1 MADINQQAIIEIEIN
16 GQKAK
21 KELNNLTSYASALRE
36 QIVQASQAGD
46 TKRVKQLETELR
58 KTNNQIRTMQRNTV
72 NINETL
78 KNLSLATPK
87 ELQQTI
93 KAINRELNSGR
104 IQRGSEEWK
113 GYTEALKQVKRELKA
128 IQEEQNEAPESM
140 ISQIGSLT
148 QKWWAVYDI
157 ARNTIDEISSY
168 ANQKVRDYASME
180 EAQAQVIKYT
190 GMEREEVAKLNEE
203 FKKFDTRTAREELN
217 RLAGEAG
224 KLNITA
230 REEVAGYVD
239 AANQINVALG
249 EDLGEDA
256 TKDMAQLAMMFGEDD
271 RLGLRGSM
279 LATAS
284 AINTVGQSSTSS
296 EPYLADFLSE
306 MGSVG
311 VQAKLSQ
318 ANLLGYASVLNQN
331 KVEASVA
338 STAFQQLTMKMF
350 QEPAKFAEIAGQSVG
365 DFTAL
370 LKTDANKAMLSF
382 LKGLSQF
389 GDLTE
394 TAPVIKSL
402 SLDGQKAAQTLTAL
416 AGNIAQIEEEQKK
429 ANQAYNEAT
438 SVTKEYNV
446 QNNTVQAQ
454 LEKAQKRAHD
464 LSVELGERLYPIMAN
479 GLHIQSNLT
488 KVLITLIDF
497 ATKHKTAILTVVGA
511 YLTWQTALKVQQGY
525 MIAMNTITGIATTLR
540 IQHAAAT
547 AMLSGNLTG
556 CNKIL
561 TMFNARM
568 VANATLQKACTAAT
582 YLWVAAKALLTGK
595 IAMATTAMKAFTAT
609 LAVNPVTLFVS
620 AIAGAVG
627 GLVILNQRAR
637 EARSAQT
644 ALNKADDA
652 ATKVVDEHKRKIQE
666 LRDKIHDNTAEIDDR
681 RRAIDKLKE
690 ILPEY
695 QAEISKEGTVINE
708 NTAALKKQNLALEQQ
723 ARLKKKAVIEEEIKK
738 RQTENNRLRPQAN
751 KRIPG
756 APAVAQSMWIAM
768 DNQAISDNEKAIATL
783 RIELTQLNEEIRKY
797 NENGLNDDS
806 NGDDGNDDDGNDD
819 NKGGKKTFTNDDAIR
834 EAAKHIEAQATMEQV
849 KVAALYAKGEITYRE
864 YSDLLAEIDRR
875 QIEQKLQL
883 YSTDS
888 LEYAQLQEQKLD
900 MERQT
905 LEKSRAECV
914 ADIDAQTAIEEIAL
928 RERYAQRQISEQA
941 LHEGLF
947 QLELEALQQ
956 KKALHKTNTK
966 EWADYALQIE
976 QLEMEEKLRKQQE
989 YLERIDALRKEYMKK
1004 SATELMADEL
1014 KGLDELHTAGLISEE
1029 EYQKMLR
1036 AIRRKYLKEQ
1046 LSEDSSGT
1054 DGSFGENDSALSRLK
1069 REKELIAK
1077 AEADGTLTHAE
1088 ALNQRAQA
1096 DAEYLKGLEEQMQQ
1110 YYATIGGLMSAYN
1123 DYMSASCDLE
1133 VAQIEKKY
1141 DAEIEAAGANTAK
1154 GKKLEEQKQKEVAAI
1169 KTKYSKKQMKIEIAQ
1184 ALAQTA
1190 MAAINAYSSAAAI
1203 PVTGWIMAPIAAAA
1217 AVAAGMLQIAAIK
1230 KQHEAQ
1236 QTGYYEGG
1244 FTGGTHYRRVA
1255 GEVHEGEFVANHL
1268 AVKNLQILPALRLID
1283 QAQRN
1288 NTISSL
1294 TAADVSEAL
1303 GYSPRS
1309 RGSAT
1314 PTQGGT
1320 DFVTDAAAWTAVTAT
1335 MERTTDTLDSLNRL
1349 MDDGLD
1355 CRVTLDGPQGLDRQQ
1370 RKYEKLNSNAHR

>member
-46 TKRVKQLETELR
+46 TKRVKMLETELR

-217 RLAGEAG
+217 LLAAEAG

-296 EPYLADFLSE
+296 EPYLASFLSE

-318 ANLLGYASVLNQN
+318 ANLLGYASVLDQN

-350 QEPAKFAEIAGQSVG
+350 QEPAKFAEIAGQSMG
-365 DFTAL
+365 DFTAM

-382 LKGLSQF
+382 LKGLAKF

-511 YLTWQTALKVQQGY
+511 YLTWQTVLKVQQGY

-595 IAMATTAMKAFTAT
+595 IAMATTAMKAFMTT
-609 LAVNPVTLFVS
+609 LAINPVTLFIA
-620 AIAGAVG
+620 AIGGAVA
-627 GLVILNQRAR
+627 GLAILNNKAR
-637 EARSAQT
+637 EARSAEA
-644 ALNKADDA
+644 ALAKADA
-652 ATKVVDEHKRKIQE
+652 AAAKAVDEHKRKIQE

-681 RRAIDKLKE
+681 RRAIEELRK
-690 ILPEY
+690 ILPDY
-695 QAEISKEGTVINE
+695 QAEITKEGTVINE
-708 NTAALKKQNLALEQQ
+708 NAAALERENLALEQQ
-723 ARLKKKAVIEEEIKK
+723 ARLKKKSVIEEEIKK
-738 RQTENNRLRPQAN
+738 RQAENNRLRPQAN
-751 KRIPG
+751 TRIPG
-756 APAVAQSMWIAM
+756 APAVAQSMWIAQ
-768 DNQAISDNEKAIATL
+768 DNQAIADNEAAIATL
-783 RIELTQLNEEIRKY
+783 RIELAKLNEEIRK
-797 NENGLNDDS
+797 NGEISYFGQGWIKKEDN
-806 NGDDGNDDDGNDD
+806 NDD
-819 NKGGKKTFTNDDAIR
+819 NNNDNKPTITDDDKIR
-834 EAAKHIEAQATMEQV
+834 EAAKRIEAQATMEQV

-864 YSDLLAEIDRR
+864 YCDRLAEIDRR
-875 QIEQKLQL
+875 QIEQKILL
-883 YSTDS
+883 YSADS
-888 LEYAQLQEQKLD
+888 LEYAQLQKQKLD
-900 MERQT
+900 LERQT
-905 LEKSRAECV
+905 LDKSRAECV
-914 ADIDAQTAIEEIAL
+914 ADIDAQTAVEEVAL
-928 RERYAQRQISEQA
+928 RERYARRQISEQA

-947 QLELEALQQ
+947 RLELDALRQ
-956 KKALHKTNTK
+956 KQALHKTNTK
-966 EWADYALQIE
+966 EWTDYALQIE
-976 QLEMEEKLRKQQE
+976 QLELDERLRKQQD
-989 YLERIDALRKEYMKK
+989 YQERIDALRKEYMKK

-1014 KGLDELHTAGLISEE
+1014 KGLDELHAAGLISEE

-1046 LSEDSSGT
+1046 LSEDSPGT

-1077 AEADGTLTHAE
+1077 AEADGTITHTE

-1110 YYATIGGLMSAYN
+1110 YYAIIGGLMSAYSE
-1123 DYMSASCDLE
+1123 YMSASCDLE
-1133 VAQIEKKY
+1133 VSKVEKKY

-1268 AVKNLQILPALRLID
+1268 AVKNPQILPALRLID

-1303 GYSPRS
+1303 GYAPRN
-1309 RGSAT
+1309 RGTAA
-1314 PTQGGT
+1314 PAQGGT
-1320 DFVTDAAAWTAVTAT
+1320 DFVTNDAVWPSMTFIL
-1335 MERTTDTLDSLNRL
+1335 ERTTDTLDSLNRL
-1349 MDDGLD
+1349 MGDGLD
-1355 CRVTLDGPQGLDRQQ
+1355 CRVTLDGQDGLDRKQ
-1370 RKYEKLNSNAHR
+1370 RQYDKLNSNAHR

>member
-36 QIVQASQAGD
+36 QITQASQAGD
-46 TKRVKQLETELR
+46 TKRVKMLETELR

-113 GYTEALKQVKRELKA
+113 GYTEALKQVKRELK
-128 IQEEQNEAPESM
+128 NVEAEM
-140 ISQIGSLT
+140 DEAGSSFT
-148 QKWWAVYDI
+148 DSVAKFAEKWWSLYDI
-157 ARNTIDEISSY
+157 SKNTLDAIFSY

-190 GMEREEVAKLNEE
+190 SMEREEVAKLNEE

-217 RLAGEAG
+217 LLAAEAG

-296 EPYLADFLSE
+296 EPYLASFLSE

-318 ANLLGYASVLNQN
+318 ANLLGYASVLDQN

-365 DFTAL
+365 DFTAM

-382 LKGLSQF
+382 LKGLAKF

-416 AGNIAQIEEEQKK
+416 SGNISKIVAEQEK
-429 ANQAYNEAT
+429 AIQAYNEAT
-438 SVTKEYNV
+438 SVTKEYSV

-488 KVLITLIDF
+488 KVLITTIDF

-511 YLTWQTALKVQQGY
+511 YLTWQTVLKAQQAY

-582 YLWVAAKALLTGK
+582 YLWAAAKAVLTGK
-595 IAMATTAMKAFTAT
+595 IAMATTAMKVFTAT
-609 LAVNPVTLFVS
+609 LAINPITLIGT
-620 AIAGAVG
+620 AIAALGM
-627 GLVILNQRAR
+627 GLFALSSKTRKAI
-637 EARSAQT
+637 SAQA
-644 ALNKADDA
+644 ALNKADA
-652 ATKVVDEHKRKIQE
+652 AAAKVVDEHKRKIQE

-681 RRAIDKLKE
+681 RRAIEELQE

-708 NTAALKKQNLALEQQ
+708 NTAALEKQNLALEQQ
-723 ARLKKKAVIEEEIKK
+723 ARLKKKAVIEEEIGK
-738 RQTENNRLRPQAN
+738 REKAVEGHKSSLRTYEASPMPNSGFLATGT
-751 KRIPG
+751 R
-756 APAVAQSMWIAM
+756 
-768 DNQAISDNEKAIATL
+768 QAIEENETALSEL
-783 RIELTQLNEEIRKY
+783 RIALARLNEEIR
-797 NENGLNDDS
+797 ENGEISYFGQGWMEKEGDN
-806 NGDDGNDDDGNDD
+806 NGDGN
-819 NKGGKKTFTNDDAIR
+819 KPTITPEDAIR
-834 EAAKHIEAQATMEQV
+834 EAAKRIEAQATMEQV

-864 YSDLLAEIDRR
+864 YSDRLAETDRR

-883 YSTDS
+883 YSADS
-888 LEYAQLQEQKLD
+888 LEYAQLQKQKLD

-914 ADIDAQTAIEEIAL
+914 ADIDAQSYIEEMAL
-928 RERYAQRQISEQA
+928 RKQYAQRQISEQT

-947 QLELEALQQ
+947 RLELKALQQ
-956 KKALHKTNTK
+956 KQALHKTNTK

-976 QLEMEEKLRKQQE
+976 QLELDEKLRKQQE
-989 YLERIDALRKEYMKK
+989 YQERIDNLRKEYMKK

-1014 KGLDELHTAGLISEE
+1014 KGLDELHNAGLISEE

-1110 YYATIGGLMSAYN
+1110 YYAIIGGLMSAYSE
-1123 DYMSASCDLE
+1123 YMSASCDLE
-1133 VAQIEKKY
+1133 VSKVEKKY

-1268 AVKNLQILPALRLID
+1268 AVKNPQILPALRLID

-1303 GYSPRS
+1303 GYAPRS
-1309 RGSAT
+1309 RGVAA
-1314 PTQGGT
+1314 PAQGGT
-1320 DFVTDAAAWTAVTAT
+1320 DFVTNDAVWPSMTFIL
-1335 MERTTDTLDSLNRL
+1335 ERTTDTLDSLNRL
-1349 MDDGLD
+1349 MGDGLD
-1355 CRVTLDGPQGLDRQQ
+1355 CRVTLDGQDGLDRKQ
-1370 RKYEKLNSNAHR
+1370 RQYDKLNSNAHR

>member
-36 QIVQASQAGD
+36 QITQASQAGD
-46 TKRVKQLETELR
+46 TKRVKMLETELR

-113 GYTEALKQVKRELKA
+113 GYTEALKQVKRELK
-128 IQEEQNEAPESM
+128 NVEAEM
-140 ISQIGSLT
+140 DEAGSSFT
-148 QKWWAVYDI
+148 DSVAKFAEKWWSLYDI
-157 ARNTIDEISSY
+157 SKNTLDAIFSY
-168 ANQKVRDYASME
+168 ANQKVRDYAFME
-180 EAQAQVIKYT
+180 EAQAQAIKYT

-203 FKKFDTRTAREELN
+203 FKKLDTRTAREELN
-217 RLAGEAG
+217 LLAAEAG

-296 EPYLADFLSE
+296 EPYLASFLSE

-318 ANLLGYASVLNQN
+318 ANLLGYASVLDQN

-365 DFTAL
+365 DFTAM

-382 LKGLSQF
+382 LKGLAKF

-416 AGNIAQIEEEQKK
+416 SGNISKIVAEQEK

-438 SVTKEYNV
+438 SVTKEYSV

-488 KVLITLIDF
+488 KVLITTIDF

-511 YLTWQTALKVQQGY
+511 YLTWQTVLKVQQAY

-582 YLWVAAKALLTGK
+582 YLWAAAKAVLTGK

-609 LAVNPVTLFVS
+609 LAINPITLFIT
-620 AIAGAVG
+620 AIAGAVA
-627 GLVILNQRAR
+627 GLVILNQHAR
-637 EARSAQT
+637 EARSAQA
-644 ALNKADDA
+644 ALNKADA
-652 ATKVVDEHKRKIQE
+652 AAAKVVDEHKRKIQE

-681 RRAIDKLKE
+681 RRAIEKLQE

-708 NTAALKKQNLALEQQ
+708 NTAALEKQNLALEQQ

-738 RQTENNRLRPQAN
+738 REAENNRLRPQAN

-756 APAVAQSMWIAM
+756 TPAVAQSMWIAM
-768 DNQAISDNEKAIATL
+768 DNQAISDNEEAIATL
-783 RIELTQLNEEIRKY
+783 RIELARLNEELR
-797 NENGLNDDS
+797 ENGEIS
-806 NGDDGNDDDGNDD
+806 YFGQGWMEKEDGNNS
-819 NKGGKKTFTNDDAIR
+819 NNGGKPTITNEDAIR
-834 EAAKHIEAQATMEQV
+834 EAAKRIEAQATMEQV

-864 YSDLLAEIDRR
+864 YSDRLAETDRR

-883 YSTDS
+883 YSADS
-888 LEYAQLQEQKLD
+888 LEYAQLQKQKLD

-914 ADIDAQTAIEEIAL
+914 ADIDAQSYIEEMAL
-928 RERYAQRQISEQA
+928 REQYAQRQISEQT

-947 QLELEALQQ
+947 RLELEALQQ
-956 KKALHKTNTK
+956 KQALHKTNTK

-976 QLEMEEKLRKQQE
+976 QLELDEKLRKQQE
-989 YLERIDALRKEYMKK
+989 YQERIDALRKEYMKK

-1014 KGLDELHTAGLISEE
+1014 KGLDELHNAGLISEE

-1046 LSEDSSGT
+1046 LSEDSSGA

-1110 YYATIGGLMSAYN
+1110 YYAIIGGLMSAYSE
-1123 DYMSASCDLE
+1123 YMSASCDLE
-1133 VAQIEKKY
+1133 VSKVEKKY

-1244 FTGGTHYRRVA
+1244 FTGGSHYRRVA

-1268 AVKNLQILPALRLID
+1268 AVKNPQILPALRLID

-1303 GYSPRS
+1303 GYAPRS
-1309 RGSAT
+1309 RGSAA
-1314 PTQGGT
+1314 PARGGT
-1320 DFVTDAAAWTAVTAT
+1320 DFVTDDAVWPSMTFIL
-1335 MERTTDTLDSLNRL
+1335 ERTTDTLDSLNRL
-1349 MDDGLD
+1349 MGDGLD
-1355 CRVTLDGPQGLDRQQ
+1355 CRVTLDGQDGLDRKQ
-1370 RKYEKLNSNAHR
+1370 RQYDKLNRNAHR

>member
-36 QIVQASQAGD
+36 QITQASQAGD
-46 TKRVKQLETELR
+46 TKRVKMLETELR

-93 KAINRELNSGR
+93 KAINRELNSGH
-104 IQRGSEEWK
+104 IKRGSEEWNH
-113 GYTEALKQVKRELKA
+113 YTEALKQVKRELKNV
-128 IQEEQNEAPESM
+128 ETEMNEAES
-140 ISQIGSLT
+140 SFT
-148 QKWWAVYDI
+148 DTVAKFAEKWWSLYDI
-157 ARNTIDEISSY
+157 GKNTLSAISSY
-168 ANQKVRDYASME
+168 ANQKVNDYASME

-190 GMEREEVAKLNEE
+190 GMEAEEVKKLNEE
-203 FKKFDTRTAREELN
+203 FKRMDTRTAREELN
-217 RLAGEAG
+217 LLAGEAG
-224 KLNITA
+224 KLNISNL
-230 REEVAGYVD
+230 EDVAGYVD

-256 TKDMAQLAMMFGEDD
+256 TKNMAQLAMMFGEDD

-284 AINTVGQSSTSS
+284 AINSVGQSSTSS

-318 ANLLGYASVLNQN
+318 ANLLGYASVLDQN

-365 DFTAL
+365 DFTAM

-382 LKGLSQF
+382 LKGLAKF

-416 AGNIAQIEEEQKK
+416 SGNIALIEEEQKK
-429 ANQAYNEAT
+429 ANQAYSEAT
-438 SVTKEYNV
+438 SITKEYNV

-479 GLHIQSNLT
+479 GLHIKSNLT

-497 ATKHKTAILTVVGA
+497 ATEHKTAILTVVGA

-525 MIAMNTITGIATTLR
+525 MIAMNTITAIATTLR
-540 IQHAAAT
+540 VQHAAAT

-582 YLWVAAKALLTGK
+582 YLWIAAKALLTGK
-595 IAMATTAMKAFTAT
+595 IKMATTAMKAFTAT
-609 LAVNPVTLFVS
+609 LAINPVTLFIT
-620 AIAGAVG
+620 AIAAAVG
-627 GLVILNQRAR
+627 GLVLLNKRAS
-637 EARSAQT
+637 EARSAQA
-644 ALNKADDA
+644 ALTKAEA
-652 ATKVVDEHKRKIQE
+652 AAAKVVDEHKRKIQQ

-681 RRAIDKLKE
+681 RRAIKE
-690 ILPEY
+690 LQDILPDY
-695 QAEISKEGTVINE
+695 QAEISKEGKVINE
-708 NTAALKKQNLALEQQ
+708 NTAALKRQNLALEQQ
-723 ARLKKKAVIEEEIKK
+723 ARMKRKTVIEEEIKK
-738 RQTENNRLRPQAN
+738 REAENNRLRPQAN

-756 APAVAQSMWIAM
+756 TPAVAQSMWLAM
-768 DNQAISDNEKAIATL
+768 DNTAMADNEEAIATL
-783 RIELTQLNEEIRKY
+783 RIELARLNEEIR
-797 NENGLNDDS
+797 ENAEIDYFGQ
-806 NGDDGNDDDGNDD
+806 GWMEKEGGNDN
-819 NKGGKKTFTNDDAIR
+819 NKGNKPTITPEDAIR
-834 EAAKHIEAQATMEQV
+834 EAAKRIEAQATMEQV

-864 YSDLLAEIDRR
+864 YCDRLAEIDRR

-883 YSTDS
+883 YSADS
-888 LEYAQLQEQKLD
+888 LEYAQLQKQKLD

-914 ADIDAQTAIEEIAL
+914 ADIDAQSYIEEMAL
-928 RERYAQRQISEQA
+928 RKQYAQRQISEQT

-947 QLELEALQQ
+947 RLELEALQQ
-956 KKALHKTNTK
+956 KQALHKTNTK

-976 QLEMEEKLRKQQE
+976 QLELDEKLRKQQE
-989 YLERIDALRKEYMKK
+989 YQERIDNLRKEYMKK

-1014 KGLDELHTAGLISEE
+1014 KGLDELHNAGLISEE

-1110 YYATIGGLMSAYN
+1110 YYAIIGGLMSAYSE
-1123 DYMSASCDLE
+1123 YMSASCDLE
-1133 VAQIEKKY
+1133 VSKVEKKY
-1141 DAEIEAAGANTAK
+1141 DAEIEAAGANTAQ

-1268 AVKNLQILPALRLID
+1268 AVKNPQILPALRLID

-1303 GYSPRS
+1303 GYAPRS
-1309 RGSAT
+1309 RGSAA
-1314 PTQGGT
+1314 PAQGGT
-1320 DFVTDAAAWTAVTAT
+1320 DFVTDDAVWPSMTFIL
-1335 MERTTDTLDSLNRL
+1335 ERTTDTLDSLNRL
-1349 MDDGLD
+1349 MGDGLD
-1355 CRVTLDGPQGLDRQQ
+1355 CRVTLDGQDGLDRKQ
-1370 RKYEKLNSNAHR
+1370 RQYDKLNSNAHR

>member
-58 KTNNQIRTMQRNTV
+58 KTNNQIRTMQRNTG

-128 IQEEQNEAPESM
+128 IQDEQNEAPESM

-203 FKKFDTRTAREELN
+203 FKKLDTRTAREELN
-217 RLAGEAG
+217 LLAAEAG

-296 EPYLADFLSE
+296 EPYLASFLSE

-318 ANLLGYASVLNQN
+318 ANLLGYASVLDQN

-350 QEPAKFAEIAGQSVG
+350 QEPTKFAEIAGQSVG
-365 DFTAL
+365 DFTAM
-370 LKTDANKAMLSF
+370 LKTDANNAMLSF

-438 SVTKEYNV
+438 SVTKEYSV

-454 LEKAQKRAHD
+454 LEKAQKRAND

-511 YLTWQTALKVQQGY
+511 YLTWQTVLKAQQAY
-525 MIAMNTITGIATTLR
+525 MITMNTITGIATTLR

-547 AMLSGNLTG
+547 AMISGNLTG

-568 VANATLQKACTAAT
+568 VANATLQKACTASA
-582 YLWVAAKALLTGK
+582 YLWAAAKALLTGK
-595 IAMATTAMKAFTAT
+595 IAMATTAMKAFMAT
-609 LAVNPVTLFVS
+609 LAINPVTLFIA
-620 AIAGAVG
+620 AIGGAVA
-627 GLVILNQRAR
+627 GLAILNKKAR
-637 EARSAQT
+637 EARNAEA
-644 ALNKADDA
+644 ALAKADA
-652 ATKVVDEHKRKIQE
+652 AAAKVVDEHKRKIQE

-681 RRAIDKLKE
+681 RRAIEELRK
-690 ILPEY
+690 ILPDY
-695 QAEISKEGTVINE
+695 QAEITKEGTVINE
-708 NTAALKKQNLALEQQ
+708 NAAALERENLALEQQ
-723 ARLKKKAVIEEEIKK
+723 ARLKKKAVVEEEIKK
-738 RQTENNRLRPQAN
+738 REAENNRLRPQAN
-751 KRIPG
+751 TRIPG
-756 APAVAQSMWIAM
+756 APAIAQSMWIAM

-783 RIELTQLNEEIRKY
+783 RIELAQLNEEIRKY
-797 NENGLNDDS
+797 NENGL
-806 NGDDGNDDDGNDD
+806 DDDGNGNDGNGNDGNGKPTITDD
-819 NKGGKKTFTNDDAIR
+819 DKIR
-834 EAAKHIEAQATMEQV
+834 EAAKRIEAQATMEQV

-864 YSDLLAEIDRR
+864 YCDRLAEIDRR

-883 YSTDS
+883 YSADS
-888 LEYAQLQEQKLD
+888 LEYAQLQKQKLD

-914 ADIDAQTAIEEIAL
+914 ADIDAQTYIEEMAL
-928 RERYAQRQISEQA
+928 RKRYAQRQISEQA

-947 QLELEALQQ
+947 RLELEALQQ
-956 KKALHKTNTK
+956 KQALHKTNTK
-966 EWADYALQIE
+966 EWTDYALQIE
-976 QLEMEEKLRKQQE
+976 QMELDEKLRKQQE
-989 YLERIDALRKEYMKK
+989 YQERIDALRKEYMKK

-1077 AEADGTLTHAE
+1077 AEADGTLTHQE

-1110 YYATIGGLMSAYN
+1110 YYAIIGGLMAAYS
-1123 DYMSASCDLE
+1123 DYMSASCELE

-1203 PVTGWIMAPIAAAA
+1203 PVAGWIMAPIAAAA

-1268 AVKNLQILPALRLID
+1268 AVKNPQILPALRLID

-1303 GYSPRS
+1303 GYAPRS
-1309 RGSAT
+1309 RGTAT
-1314 PTQGGT
+1314 PAQGGT
-1320 DFVTDAAAWTAVTAT
+1320 DFVTNDAVWPSMTFIL
-1335 MERTTDTLDSLNRL
+1335 ERTTDTLDSLNRL
-1349 MDDGLD
+1349 MGDGLD
-1355 CRVTLDGPQGLDRQQ
+1355 CRVTLDGQDGLDRKQ
-1370 RKYEKLNSNAHR
+1370 RQYDKLNSNAHR

>member
-1 MADINQQAIIEIEIN
+1 MNNTEIKTVELVINSQQANKKLDEIN
-16 GQKAK
+16 AKLEKARQKKLEAFEKGDAEGMKVYAK
-21 KELNNLTSYASALRE
+21 EITKLERE
-36 QIVQASQAGD
+36 QA
-46 TKRVKQLETELR
+46 RLETR
-58 KTNNQIRTMQRNTV
+58 AKTISRVLMNMD
-72 NINETL
+72 
-78 KNLSLATPK
+78 KATPN
-87 ELQQTI
+87 ELKRTI
-93 KAINRELNSGR
+93 REINKELNSGAVE
-104 IQRGSEEWK
+104 RG
-113 GYTEALKQVKRELKA
+113 TEQWEQLTEVLKQAKQELNAITQEQKVAKETLMDKA
-128 IQEEQNEAPESM
+128 NLFADV
-140 ISQIGSLT
+140 T
-148 QKWWAVYDI
+148 QRWWAVYDI
-157 ARNTIDEISSY
+157 GKNTLDSISSY

-217 RLAGEAG
+217 LLAAEAG

-249 EDLGEDA
+249 EDLGADA

-296 EPYLADFLSE
+296 EPYLASFLSE

-318 ANLLGYASVLNQN
+318 ANLLGYASVLDQN

-365 DFTAL
+365 DFTAM

-382 LKGLSQF
+382 LKGLAKF

-416 AGNIAQIEEEQKK
+416 SGNISKIVAEQEK

-438 SVTKEYNV
+438 SVTKEYSV

-497 ATKHKTAILTVVGA
+497 VTKYKGTIISTAVAIAGYTAWVNASVIADKAKVFWTEKVTVAVSGLWKTLRANPWGAVIAAVGLAVSALIEYQRQQDKTTAKMRAEANIRKKVEDQYQSEADRIKTLREQIENNNLSLEFRRKRLEELKSIVPGYLADLTDEGTLVNSNTTAIDA
-511 YLTWQTALKVQQGY
+511 YLKKLEKEIRLKAAREELEELYRNKRKLEKELPKAEEQAKRAEEPMKNFVPMGEQGELMLLHYSMAASKAASNLTKVKEEMKQTEEAIASLSKEINEGGLLDEDDNGDGTNKGGRKKVLTDEEIKEELKKIEGAAEIRKLAERMKYETGVTDREEYSKAL
-525 MIAMNTITGIATTLR
+525 LR
-540 IQHAAAT
+540 IDADMYQAQQALYSEDSADWAKLEQKRLDTHKGIKEQEKAWSIRHLEIMQAEEEEAAKRSYLKGETTEKDHAEK
-547 AMLSGNLTG
+547 MLDIRVKFLRKRADLERKAGNEEE
-556 CNKIL
+556 
-561 TMFNARM
+561 
-568 VANATLQKACTAAT
+568 
-582 YLWVAAKALLTGK
+582 AAKA
-595 IAMATTAMKAFTAT
+595 
-609 LAVNPVTLFVS
+609 
-620 AIAGAVG
+620 
-627 GLVILNQRAR
+627 
-637 EARSAQT
+637 
-644 ALNKADDA
+644 
-652 ATKVVDEHKRKIQE
+652 
-666 LRDKIHDNTAEIDDR
+666 
-681 RRAIDKLKE
+681 
-690 ILPEY
+690 
-695 QAEISKEGTVINE
+695 
-708 NTAALKKQNLALEQQ
+708 
-723 ARLKKKAVIEEEIKK
+723 
-738 RQTENNRLRPQAN
+738 
-751 KRIPG
+751 
-756 APAVAQSMWIAM
+756 
-768 DNQAISDNEKAIATL
+768 
-783 RIELTQLNEEIRKY
+783 
-797 NENGLNDDS
+797 
-806 NGDDGNDDDGNDD
+806 
-819 NKGGKKTFTNDDAIR
+819 
-834 EAAKHIEAQATMEQV
+834 EAQAEQLLLDDQL
-849 KVAALYAKGEITYRE
+849 KRQEKYMQ
-864 YSDLLAEIDRR
+864 DLDR
-875 QIEQKLQL
+875 
-883 YSTDS
+883 
-888 LEYAQLQEQKLD
+888 
-900 MERQT
+900 
-905 LEKSRAECV
+905 
-914 ADIDAQTAIEEIAL
+914 L
-928 RERYAQRQISEQA
+928 RERYLTVEEGSRTAQ
-941 LHEGLF
+941 
-947 QLELEALQQ
+947 ELA
-956 KKALHKTNTK
+956 
-966 EWADYALQIE
+966 I
-976 QLEMEEKLRKQQE
+976 
-989 YLERIDALRKEYMKK
+989 
-1004 SATELMADEL
+1004 
-1014 KGLDELHTAGLISEE
+1014 LDELLRQKLIKEE
-1029 EYQKMLR
+1029 EYQKLKKKIQEKGEDKQQKEEQNEFLSTPTDNIS
-1036 AIRRKYLKEQ
+1036 APLIRLM
-1046 LSEDSSGT
+1046 
-1054 DGSFGENDSALSRLK
+1054 
-1069 REKELIAK
+1069 
-1077 AEADGTLTHAE
+1077 EAFA
-1088 ALNQRAQA
+1088 ALNQKIKDGEATWQDYAAVAVTSIQLVSGILSSVSQLMQA
-1096 DAEYLKGLEEQMQQ
+1096 NQEAEIAK
-1110 YYATIGGLMSAYN
+1110 
-1123 DYMSASCDLE
+1123 
-1133 VAQIEKKY
+1133 VEKKY
-1141 DAEIEAAGANTAK
+1141 DAEIEAAGANTAN

-1268 AVKNLQILPALRLID
+1268 AVKNPQILPALRLID

-1303 GYSPRS
+1303 GYAPRS
-1309 RGSAT
+1309 RGVAA
-1314 PTQGGT
+1314 PAQGGT

-1370 RKYEKLNSNAHR
+1370 RKYEKLNSNAHRE